1 MSKAMSKEE
10 LKEFILDLQSFLRKW
25 DVEMT
30 AVPTYGF
37 DGNYEC
43 HTIAFRFDTAE
54 VYPSSYP
61 TTNVDSLEE
70 FLVNLNNTKYYFG
83 E

>member
-1 MSKAMSKEE
+1 MRATMTKEE
-10 LKEFILDLQSFLRKW
+10 LKEFVLELQSFLRKW

-54 VYPSSYP
+54 IYPSSYP
-61 TTNVDSLEE
+61 TTNADTLDE
-70 FLVNLNNTKYYFG
+70 FLANMNTKYYFG
-83 E
+83 K